1 MQKTLE
7 TPSFAPHSKESEMM
21 VLGCMLSSANALNV
35 ASDQLEKG
43 DFYLIEHS
51 MIFDALKRCYLAD
64 RPADVHLVSEEL
76 KGVDQLDKAG
86 GVAYITTLA
95 QYAGTAAYVEEYA
108 DIVRKKA
115 LLRKMI
121 QASQQIEKKSL
132 KSNEDVHS
140 ILDEAQA
147 LFFQISQRASSKLGI
162 SIKDFLIGAHSTEN
176 VSFLKELQ
184 LKQEEYSQKD
194 KDAPAI
200 TGVPTGF
207 IDLDSL
213 ISGLNPANLI
223 ILAARPSMG
232 KTGLMLNMADYV
244 AFEMDVPVAFFSLE
258 MTASEIVMRL
268 ITSRAGVETDKIRTG
283 SLTGHDY
290 QKVVESVNCMQ
301 DHQFIID
308 DQPGLTITD
317 LCAKARRLKEVYN
330 IGFIVIDYLQLISGA
345 RGSYGPENRQ
355 NEISEISRMLKN
367 LARELDIPILC
378 GSQLSRKVEERAG
391 HRPMLSDLR
400 ESGSIEQ
407 DADIVKF
414 IFRREY
420 YNPQDKP
427 GIAEIIVAKNRHGSI
442 GSVELA
448 FRKELVQFNNF
459 SQTNEFEDD
468 SDSAFDA
475 FNPK

>member
-1 MQKTLE
+1 MQKTFE
-7 TPSFAPHSKESEMM
+7 TPTFSPHSKESEMM
-21 VLGCMLSSANALNV
+21 VLGCMLSSANALNI
-35 ASDQLEKG
+35 ASDQLVKD
-43 DFYLIEHS
+43 DFYLVEHS

-64 RPADVHLVSEEL
+64 RPADVHLVCEEL
-76 KGVDQLDKAG
+76 KSSDNLEKVG
-86 GVAYITTLA
+86 GTGYVTTLA

-108 DIVRKKA
+108 DLVRKKA

-132 KSNEDVHS
+132 KSNDDVHS
-140 ILDEAQA
+140 ILDEAQS
-147 LFFQISQRASSKLGI
+147 LFFQISQRATTKLGVTV
-162 SIKDFLIGAHSTEN
+162 KDYLIGSHVKEGSP
-176 VSFLKELQ
+176 FLKELQ
-184 LKQEEYSQKD
+184 KKQEEFSLKD

-200 TGVPTGF
+200 TGIPCGF
-207 IDLDSL
+207 VDLDK
-213 ISGLNPANLI
+213 IMSGLNEANLI

-232 KTGLMLNMADYV
+232 KTGLMLNMADHV

-258 MTASEIVMRL
+258 MTAAELVMRL
-268 ITSRAGVETDKIRTG
+268 ITSRAEVETDKIRTG

-290 QKVVESVNCMQ
+290 QKVVEAVNCMQ
-301 DHQFIID
+301 EHQFIID

-317 LCAKARRLKEVYN
+317 LCSKARRLKEVYN
-330 IGFIVIDYLQLISGA
+330 IGFIVVDYLQLISGS
-345 RGSYGPENRQ
+345 RGSYGPDNRQ
-355 NEISEISRMLKN
+355 NEISEISRMLKS
-367 LARELDIPILC
+367 LARELNIPILC

-407 DADIVKF
+407 DADIVQF

-427 GIAEIIVAKNRHGSI
+427 GIAEIIIAKNRHGSI
-442 GSVELA
+442 GSVELS
-448 FRKELVQFNNF
+448 FRKELVQFN
-459 SQTNEFEDD
+459 SLTAMDEFDEDD
-468 SDSAFDA
+468 NAFDA